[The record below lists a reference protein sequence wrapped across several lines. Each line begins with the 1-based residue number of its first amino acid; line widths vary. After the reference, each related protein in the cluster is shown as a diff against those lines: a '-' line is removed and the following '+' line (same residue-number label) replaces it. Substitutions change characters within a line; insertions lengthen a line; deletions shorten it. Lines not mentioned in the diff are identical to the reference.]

1 MMTVDTVA
9 PFCEGAASFW
19 VKGRCGLPNWGI
31 AGILELGVAGILEL
45 GVAGIL
51 AAQAGHRA
59 CSRDKRSN
67 SDQG

>member
-31 AGILELGVAGILEL
+31 AGILELGVAGIL
-45 GVAGIL
+45 